1 MSTGT
6 ISTIG
11 SEITVLRQRYFID
24 HTSNSQTF
32 ITVEYTMIANNDG
45 IDNIFIEV
53 PRFLLNLKIYDADD
67 EQLPLLPNDYTYALL
82 EDRIQKLSGLRK
94 DALQKYY
101 EEIREHKKYLLWI
114 KLPPLK
120 KLVKNQLRIITL
132 EYDAEKKRKPSKK
145 LELDFP
151 TNETHNVFY
160 AIRKPE
166 DFEFTNADIEIAE
179 GSNKPKK
186 YKGENNKTDP
196 IYVNTGFDSMVI
208 TKKYGITM
216 PVKVRYSFQ
225 PDRNITAG
233 PITLAAL
240 LSLVPLNIIISTIC
254 TGLCFKTPL
263 PGTDVLIQHKI
274 EIGLGIVA
282 ASLVLPTLVN
292 NQRIRDSLRTTF
304 YFPIILAIMMLFA
317 R

>member
-6 ISTIG
+6 TSTIG

-32 ITVEYTMIANNDG
+32 ITVEYTIIANNDE

-53 PRFLLNLKIYDADD
+53 PHFLLNLKIYDADD
-67 EQLPLLPNDYTYALL
+67 EQLPLLPNDYAYALL
-82 EDRIQKLSGLRK
+82 EDRIQKLSGPRK
-94 DALQKYY
+94 NALQKYY
-101 EEIREHKKYLLWI
+101 EELREHKKYLLWI

-132 EYDAEKKRKPSKK
+132 EYDAERKRKPSKK

-166 DFEFTNADIEIAE
+166 DFEFANADIEIAE
-179 GSNKPKK
+179 GINKPKK
-186 YKGENNKTDP
+186 YKGGKNKTDP

-304 YFPIILAIMMLFA
+304 YFPIILAVMMLFA